1 MASPLMLVNPRRR
14 RRKVGATKKRR
25 SISRRKAPRVASS
38 RTVTVKRYR
47 RNPTRSLRTGNIV
60 ATLKKGAIGSVG
72 SIATSML
79 LSKIPLPAQLSSG
92 YGRVAATVLGGVLVG
107 YVVSK
112 FGKQRELG
120 SQMAQG
126 AVTIALHNVIAPMVS
141 GGAGLA
147 TNANDFL
154 NGDAYYNENLGWTNA
169 APSYDFDMDMAG
181 YYEN

>member
-1 MASPLMLVNPRRR
+1 MASPLMLVNPRKR

-25 SISRRKAPRVASS
+25 SISRRKAPSVASS
-38 RTVTVKRYR
+38 KTITTKRYR
-47 RNPTRSLRTGNIV
+47 RNPSIRTGNIV

-79 LSKIPLPAQLSSG
+79 LSKIPLPAQLSTG
-92 YGRVAATVLGGVLVG
+92 YGRVAATVLGGVLIG
-107 YVVSK
+107 YAVSK
-112 FGKQRELG
+112 FGKQREIG
-120 SQMAQG
+120 AQMAQG
-126 AVTIALHNVIAPMVS
+126 AVTIALHNVIAPMVP

-154 NGDAYYNENLGWTNA
+154 NGDEAYYNENLGWTNA